1 MELQSSI
8 DFTHVTKGFWE
19 AVAKSQL
26 EIGNP
31 NKNSVNGHLKSKYA
45 DLPEVL
51 NTIRPVYAANG
62 LGIIQNPFYDGSLA
76 TVTTAM
82 GHGPSGGYIVGISA
96 CVPAKSDA
104 QGIGAATTYLRR
116 YAAASMT
123 AIAQE
128 DDDGQ
133 AARHDRKP
141 AEVVVKSIAVPSPK
155 ITLTQ
160 AAEIN
165 ARIKS
170 LKVNEEGFLR
180 FYKIKAIHDMTQDLF
195 ENAQSRLDG
204 TEAKQN
210 KAAIDN
216 GLTTPA

>member
-19 AVAKSQL
+19 ALAKSQC

-31 NKNSVNGHLKSKYA
+31 NKNSVNGHLKNKYA

-62 LGIIQNPFYDGSLA
+62 LGIVQNPFYDGSLA

-82 GHGPSGGYIVGISA
+82 GHGPSGGYIVGVSA

-133 AARHDRKP
+133 AASHDRKP
-141 AEVVVKSIAVPSPK
+141 EGVVVKSIAIPSPK
-155 ITLTQ
+155 ITLAQ

-170 LKVNEEGFLR
+170 LKVDEDAFLR
-180 FYKIKAIHDMTQDLF
+180 FYKIKAIHDMTQDSF
-195 ENAQSRLDG
+195 ANAHSRLDG

-210 KAAIDN
+210 KAAASTKPEEIE
-216 GLTTPA
+216 